1 MLAEIEEKVLRS
13 RKTYEDYL
21 ELPDY
26 PRYELLN
33 GEFIVTPSPG
43 TDHQGISFDL
53 SYRIMDYL
61 RKHKIGRAF
70 AAPMDVVFDRWNVCQ
85 PDLLF
90 VSNERASIITSAA
103 IMGAPDLVMEILSP
117 STQYYDLTKKKEL
130 YERFGVREY
139 WIVDTIPHS
148 VTIFANQNGR
158 FQEKVSG
165 SGGKIAHSEVLPG
178 FSVKVEELFK
188 W

>member
-1 MLAEIEEKVLRS
+1 M
-13 RKTYEDYL
+13 
-21 ELPDY
+21 
-26 PRYELLN
+26 
-33 GEFIVTPSPG
+33 TPSPG
-43 TDHQGISFDL
+43 TDHQGISFEL
-53 SYRIMDYL
+53 SLRLGEHL
-61 RKHKIGRAF
+61 RKHKCGRAF

-90 VSNERASIITSAA
+90 VSNEHASIIKGT

-139 WIVDTIPHS
+139 WIVNTVERTI
-148 VTIFANQNGR
+148 TIFSNRDGT
-158 FQEKVSG
+158 FQQVFAGSG
-165 SGGKIAHSEVLPG
+165 SAEASSEVLPG
-178 FSVKVEELFK
+178 FSVKVEELFT

>member
-1 MLAEIEEKVLRS
+1 MLAEIEENVRRA
-13 RKTYEDYL
+13 RKTYEDYR

-26 PRYELLN
+26 PRYELFD

-43 TDHQGISFDL
+43 TDHQGISFEL
-53 SYRIMDYL
+53 SIRIGEYL

-90 VSNERASIITSAA
+90 VSNERAAIITPAA
-103 IMGAPDLVMEILSP
+103 IMGTPDLVMELLSP

-139 WIVDTIPHS
+139 WIIDTIHHTI
-148 VTIFANQNGR
+148 TIFLNKDGT
-158 FQEKVSG
+158 FQQTFAGSG
-165 SGGKIAHSEVLPG
+165 SEEAVSEVLSG
-178 FSVKVEELFK
+178 FIVKAQDLFTG
-188 W
+188 